1 MCESINKTWHA
12 VIKQSNTLQEK
23 LFFKCDLV
31 TLSNDMDKSDLEI
44 NPFFLLVQRR
54 WAFASEGWRDEGV
67 NRFKGLD
74 YPEASWKKM
83 YLSRPAVW
91 KIGIQKDIWDVS
103 ILGPSIQIIQH
114 DTIKMNIL
122 LDSPQW
128 PLPDVC
134 FSQSDGVRMH
144 HLLGRD
150 LTKVFFL
157 TLSGGVFMELTNY
170 GSSVPFGCPGT
181 SLRQFIDMYVSP
193 EELQRFS
200 ELWCP
205 VSDLT
210 ASD

>member
-54 WAFASEGWRDEGV
+54 WAFASEGWSV

-91 KIGIQKDIWDVS
+91 KIGIQKDISDFS
-103 ILGPSIQIIQH
+103 ILGSSIQIIQH
-114 DTIKMNIL
+114 NTIKMNIL
-122 LDSPQW
+122 LDSPRW
-128 PLPDVC
+128 PLPHVW
-134 FSQSDGVRMH
+134 FSQSDGIRMH
-144 HLLGRD
+144 HLLGQD
-150 LTKVFFL
+150 LTKVFFPK
-157 TLSGGVFMELTNY
+157 LSGGVFMELTNY
-170 GSSVPFGCPGT
+170 GHAVPFGCPEK

-193 EELQRFS
+193 EELRMFS
-200 ELWCP
+200 DFWHPE
-205 VSDLT
+205 SDLT
-210 ASD
+210 AWD